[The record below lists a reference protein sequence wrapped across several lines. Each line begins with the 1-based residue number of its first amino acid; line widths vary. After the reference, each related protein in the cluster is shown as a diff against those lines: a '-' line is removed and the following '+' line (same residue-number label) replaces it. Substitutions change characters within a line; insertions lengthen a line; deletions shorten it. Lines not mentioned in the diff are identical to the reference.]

1 MTLNNFK
8 KNYVLALFLILVE
21 FVIAQQIQLK
31 GIVLSDG
38 FPLPGANITILE
50 TNQGVVSDFDGNFS
64 IDCNINQ
71 TLVVTY
77 IGFKT
82 FETPVTSDSF
92 IQVELE
98 PDLSELNEVIV
109 TGYGSQLKKEV
120 TGAVAKV
127 SGESIAKSATYDLNS
142 ALQGVVAGVN
152 VQASSGRPGQ
162 SANIQIR
169 GLGSINSGGLGPL
182 YVVDGVPYEGNPNIA
197 PEQIKSVDILK
208 DGASASIYG
217 TRASNGVILITTKRG
232 KVGEF
237 KVDFNAYSGFQ
248 NITSGTALMNTL
260 EQFYAEEVVM
270 NALGRES
277 IILLLNPRALEN
289 DSDFVGDVQNNN
301 AVISNY
307 NLNVSGGVENLKLN
321 LSTNYFNQDG
331 ILISSGFDRLS
342 NRITGE
348 FTKGRFKAFSSISYN
363 REKTSQEPFAL
374 YELAMVQKPYQAPL
388 FGLSPVG
395 DTGVKLPVQ
404 NEIQYSYLSRELNN
418 IDDRE
423 VNSSNIA
430 LNVSYN
436 LTDNLDLKVN
446 FGKNTWD
453 YSRKFFKP
461 QYLVYNRLGDYSPGA
476 SRENA
481 TLDESFIWSNRQTI
495 EGIVDYKL
503 DLNDHKLKFTGV
515 ISYEQFDSK
524 NVGTGV
530 IYSDVSSNDLQTLGS
545 GAEAV
550 KPTGFN
556 ETRTISGKL
565 LRTQYNY
572 QDKYLLSASFRRDGS
587 SKFSKNNRYGDFY
600 GFSAGWNVHEETFF
614 KSNMINSLKMRA
626 SWAQV
631 GNQNIASY
639 SFSPLIESGSNY
651 PFGYDEDLSF
661 GNIQRR
667 YVDPNIK
674 WESTISQNIGVDISM
689 FDYKLNLT
697 ADFYLNKKEDMLLQE
712 RLPASS
718 GTYHPNGFDFYSTR
732 VTNAGNME
740 NKGIELAINYK
751 DQTSYGL
758 SYTMSGT
765 FTKNQN
771 IVTNLNGTKRGYAN
785 GRPVLWTGDRYDY
798 TTFLSEGYEAG
809 AFFLVEHAGVI
820 KTQEQLDSYK
830 AIDPSAMLG
839 DMMYVDQNGDNNIN
853 DDDRVYKGSGQAE
866 FEIGYN
872 LNLNFKRFDLFIQTY
887 YAHGAEVYNGSRMY
901 AYSVGRHKDLVN
913 MWSPQNMN
921 SNIPTHR
928 QDSYHNNFRSR
939 SDFFL
944 EDGTYFRIRN
954 LSLGYSMP
962 VLKELGVNKF
972 RVYLSSINPLTITN
986 YKGYDPEIGGD
997 GIFTRGVDRG
1007 NYPISRQFLLGLQL
1021 SF

>member
-1 MTLNNFK
+1 MPLINFK
-8 KNYVLALFLILVE
+8 KNYFLALFLILVE

-169 GLGSINSGGLGPL
+169 GLGSINPGGLGPL

-237 KVDFNAYSGFQ
+237 KVDFNTYSGFQ

-260 EQFYAEEVVM
+260 EQFYAEEIVM
-270 NALGRES
+270 TALGRES
-277 IILLLNPRALEN
+277 IVLLLNPRALEN
-289 DSDFVGDVQNNN
+289 NSDFVGDVQNNN

-331 ILISSGFDRLS
+331 ILISSGFNRLS

-348 FTKGRFKAFSSISYN
+348 FTKGKFKAFSTISYN
-363 REKTSQEPFAL
+363 KENTKQEPFAL

-395 DTGVKLPVQ
+395 ETGVQLPVQ

-430 LNVSYN
+430 LNLSYN
-436 LTDNLDLKVN
+436 LSDNLDLKVN

-481 TLDESFIWSNRQTI
+481 TLDESFIWNNRQTL

-503 DLNDHKLKFTGV
+503 NLKDHKLKFTGV

-530 IYSDVSSNDLQTLGS
+530 IFSDVSSNDLQTLGS

-565 LRTQYNY
+565 LRAQYNY
-572 QDKYLLSASFRRDGS
+572 KDKYLLSASLRRDGS

-614 KSNMINSLKMRA
+614 KSNVINSLKMRV

-674 WESTISQNIGVDISM
+674 WETTISQNIGVDLSM

-718 GTYHPNGFDFYSTR
+718 GTYHPNGFDYYSTR
-732 VTNAGNME
+732 VINAGNME
-740 NKGIELAINYK
+740 NKGIELAINFK

-758 SYTMSGT
+758 NYSMSAT

-798 TTFLSEGYEAG
+798 TTFLAEGYEAG

-839 DMMYVDQNGDNNIN
+839 DMMYVDQDGDNDID
-853 DDDRVYKGSGQAE
+853 DDDRVYKGSGQSE

-872 LNLNFKRFDLFIQTY
+872 INLNYKRFDLFIQTY
-887 YAHGAEVYNGSRMY
+887 YAHGAEVYNGSRLY
-901 AYSVGRHKDLVN
+901 AYSVGRHKDFVN
-913 MWSPQNMN
+913 MWSPQNAN
-921 SNIPTHR
+921 SDIPTHR
-928 QDSYHNNFRSR
+928 QNSYHNNFRAR

-954 LSLGYSMP
+954 LALGYTMP
-962 VLKELGVNKF
+962 VLRELGINKF
-972 RVYLSSINPLTITN
+972 RIYVSSINPLTITN

>member
-1 MTLNNFK
+1 MLKINFK
-8 KNYVLALFLILVE
+8 KNKIYILFLIFFE
-21 FVIAQQIQLK
+21 FVIAQQTQVK
-31 GIVLSDG
+31 GIIQSSGV
-38 FPLPGANITILE
+38 PLPGANITVLE
-50 TNQGVVSDFDGNFS
+50 TNDGVVSDFDGNFS
-64 IDCNINQ
+64 VTCKVGQ
-71 TLVVTY
+71 TIVVTY

-82 FETPVTSDSF
+82 FEKTITSNSF

-120 TGAVAKV
+120 TGAVTKV
-127 SGESIAKSATYDLNS
+127 SGESIAKSATFDLNS

-169 GLGSINSGGLGPL
+169 GLGSINPGGLGPL
-182 YVVDGVPYEGNPNIA
+182 YVVDGIPFEGNPNIA

-217 TRASNGVILITTKRG
+217 TRASNGVILITTKTG

-237 KVDFNAYSGFQ
+237 KVDFNTYSGFQ
-248 NITSGTALMNTL
+248 NITSGTPLMNTL
-260 EQFYAEEVVM
+260 EQFYAEEIVM

-331 ILISSGFDRLS
+331 ILISSGFNRLS

-348 FTKGRFKAFSSISYN
+348 FTKGKFKAFSSVSYN
-363 REKTSQEPFAL
+363 REKTKQEPFAL

-395 DTGVKLPVQ
+395 ETGVQLPVQ

-430 LNVSYN
+430 LNLSYN
-436 LTDNLDLKVN
+436 LIDNLDFKVN

-503 DLNDHKLKFTGV
+503 NLNNHKLKFTGV
-515 ISYEQFDSK
+515 VSYEQFDSK

-572 QDKYLLSASFRRDGS
+572 KDKYLLSASFRRDGS

-600 GFSAGWNVHEETFF
+600 GFSAGWNVHEESFF
-614 KSNMINSLKMRA
+614 NSNVINSLKMRI
-626 SWAQV
+626 SWAEV

-661 GNIQRR
+661 GNTQRR

-674 WESTISQNIGVDISM
+674 WETTISQNIGVDLSM
-689 FDYKLNLT
+689 FDYKLNFT
-697 ADFYLNKKEDMLLQE
+697 ADFYLNRKEDMLLQE

-732 VTNAGNME
+732 VINAGNME

-820 KTQEQLDSYK
+820 KTQEQLDTYK

-839 DMMYVDQNGDNNIN
+839 DMMYVDQDGDNDID
-853 DDDRVYKGSGQAE
+853 DDDRVYKGSGQSE

-872 LNLNFKRFDLFIQTY
+872 INLSYKRFDLFVQTY
-887 YAHGAEVYNGSRMY
+887 YAHGAEIYNGSRMY
-901 AYSVGRHKDLVN
+901 AYSVGRHKDLVK
-913 MWSPQNMN
+913 MWSPQNVN

-954 LSLGYSMP
+954 LSLGYSIP

-972 RVYLSSINPLTITN
+972 RVYFSSINPLTITN